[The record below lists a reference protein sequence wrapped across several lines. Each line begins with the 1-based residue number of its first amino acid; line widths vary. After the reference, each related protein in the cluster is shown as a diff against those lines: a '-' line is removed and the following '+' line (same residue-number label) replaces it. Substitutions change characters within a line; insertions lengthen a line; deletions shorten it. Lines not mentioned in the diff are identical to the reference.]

1 MINIAFLT
9 AQNYPELTSDEALL
23 IEALKNYD
31 IWVTPKI
38 WENPNLD
45 LNNYPMTI
53 IRTVWDYHEKFNAF
67 QAFLQAN
74 QSINLFNNQ
83 KVIQWNINKS
93 YFNDLQNL
101 GLKIP
106 YFKIFTKPF
115 SLIDFMQ
122 AHNLTRAILKPCI
135 SAGGRNTYL
144 VNKNTAAKYQDNI
157 NEILAFCPVIVQEF
171 IPEIQTQG
179 EWSFIY
185 FNRIFSHAILK
196 KTAKQEFKVQ
206 ERFGGSVKAI
216 NPSTKILNTSNEI
229 LKKLPYDLLYAR
241 IDAIITNSEFYI
253 MELELFEPSLFLAY
267 NEKATDNFCQAIKSR
282 LKEYV

>member
-93 YFNDLQNL
+93 YFNFD
-101 GLKIP
+101 
-106 YFKIFTKPF
+106 
-115 SLIDFMQ
+115 
-122 AHNLTRAILKPCI
+122 R
-135 SAGGRNTYL
+135 
-144 VNKNTAAKYQDNI
+144 
-157 NEILAFCPVIVQEF
+157 
-171 IPEIQTQG
+171 
-179 EWSFIY
+179 
-185 FNRIFSHAILK
+185 
-196 KTAKQEFKVQ
+196 
-206 ERFGGSVKAI
+206 
-216 NPSTKILNTSNEI
+216 
-229 LKKLPYDLLYAR
+229 
-241 IDAIITNSEFYI
+241 
-253 MELELFEPSLFLAY
+253 
-267 NEKATDNFCQAIKSR
+267 
-282 LKEYV
+282 